1 MSAVHV
7 ETIAYSSAAEVLALV
22 RDFKFCT
29 LPRDEWTHRA
39 HLTVALWHELRYPWP
54 EAVRLM
60 REGIL
65 RYNAAHGIRQTRE
78 SGYHETLTLFWL
90 RMVREYLT
98 ELAPGGKRELASLAN
113 GLAER
118 YPKELPLRYYS
129 RERLM
134 SWEARAA
141 WVWPDLLPLKTLA
154 GDED

>member
-7 ETIAYSSAAEVLALV
+7 ERIAYGSAAEVLALV

-29 LPRDEWTHRA
+29 LPRSRWTHRA

-60 REGIL
+60 REGIR
-65 RYNAAHGIRQTRE
+65 RYNAAHGIRQTKE
-78 SGYHETLTLFWL
+78 SGYHETLTLFWMH
-90 RMVREYLT
+90 MVREYLS
-98 ELAPGGKRELASLAN
+98 EVAPSGKRGLASLAN

-134 SWEARAA
+134 SGEAREC
-141 WVWPDLLPLKTLA
+141 WVKPDLLPLPALA
-154 GDED
+154 LDED